1 MSLIPVL
8 ALADND
14 RWLLHDDRHALAL
27 NPGDAR
33 AMMAAHPIHKP
44 DLKSI
49 LVTRHRAGSRMQIPS
64 NKRAALFD
72 GNAASCTHAAISP
85 DLRRP
90 FTCES
95 DNRCMANVPPHYF
108 LGPRRP
114 HRTER
119 MNRNRPIK
127 NQLK

>member
-1 MSLIPVL
+1 MFLIPVL
-8 ALADND
+8 ALADTD
-14 RWLLHDDRHALAL
+14 RWLLHEDRHALIV

-33 AMMAAHPIHKP
+33 TMMPVHPAHKP
-44 DLKSI
+44 DLNPI
-49 LVTRHRAGSRMQIPS
+49 LVTRHRADSRMQVPP
-64 NKRAALFD
+64 NKQAAIFD

-95 DNRCMANVPPHYF
+95 DNRGMANASPHYF

-119 MNRNRPIK
+119 MNRNRPLE